1 MEEVGRSE
9 THHIPDDGR
18 TFCPGT
24 PVRVV
29 RERGVFKDIVPD
41 PNSGIEIEDCVP
53 APDMA
58 PGRWLK
64 VTVVRV
70 RRR

>member
-1 MEEVGRSE
+1 MEQPGRSE

-18 TFCPGT
+18 TFSPGD

-29 RERGVFKDIVPD
+29 RERGVLKDIVSD
-41 PNSGIEIEDCVP
+41 PTSSIDVEDCVP
-53 APDMA
+53 APEMA

-70 RRR
+70 RAR

>member
-18 TFCPGT
+18 TFCPGD

-29 RERGVFKDIVPD
+29 RERGVFKDIIAD
-41 PNSGIEIEDCVP
+41 RNSGIEVEECVP
-53 APDMA
+53 APGMA
-58 PGRWLK
+58 PGPWLK

-70 RRR
+70 RAR

>member
-1 MEEVGRSE
+1 MEEIGRLE

-18 TFCPGT
+18 QFSPGD

-29 RERGVFKDIVPD
+29 SERGVFKDIIPD
-41 PNSGIEIEDCVP
+41 PNSGIEVDDCVP
-53 APDMA
+53 ARGMA

-70 RRR
+70 RAR